1 MPSITAKKLCPKIV
15 FLPVNMQKYRTTSE
29 EIHKIYKCYTK
40 IIEPVSLDE
49 AYLDVTESKYCDGNP
64 ALMAQQIRNKI
75 YSYDTNKFRSYEFLS
90 LKYLKDFVWLK
101 NYL

>member
-1 MPSITAKKLCPKIV
+1 MENLTKESVKSSKSIFDFCDIKWDSNSLEFYKRKDLKSKTASTI
-15 FLPVNMQKYRTTSE
+15 
-29 EIHKIYKCYTK
+29 
-40 IIEPVSLDE
+40 
-49 AYLDVTESKYCDGNP
+49 
-64 ALMAQQIRNKI
+64 QIRNKI